1 MKIKK
6 VVLDVLETC
15 KAVEERKLNPFLV
28 DVVNAIKIL
37 REYFS
42 LCKDFKDYCL
52 DAKALNALS
61 KVVELQNAY
70 LLFQSSKLY
79 VNPEDLK
86 NKVYSLS
93 LEDLAK
99 AFLKSWHPLIEL
111 EQLTFQSIN
120 NCLIYWS
127 KIQFYQKEK
136 SIELKPE
143 MPKIIEENE
152 ISKKEAGT
160 SSLMMHLWREMIEL
174 AGEEKKIDYWVFIGK
189 GDFQTIVKRAY
200 ITSFLVTYGY
210 ASLIK
215 EGEKLYL
222 YPNKE
227 VEKIEYGKSVTA
239 SFPISI
245 KKSIIKGV

>member
-6 VVLDVLETC
+6 AVLDILEAC
-15 KAVEERKLNPFLV
+15 KAVEERKLNPFLI
-28 DVVNAIKIL
+28 DVFNSIKIL

-79 VNPEDLK
+79 VKPEDLK
-86 NKVYSLS
+86 NKIYGLN
-93 LEDLAK
+93 LEDLAE

-111 EQLTFQSIN
+111 EQLTSQSIN
-120 NCLIYWS
+120 NCLFYWS
-127 KIQFYQKEK
+127 RIQLYKKRK
-136 SIELKPE
+136 SIELKLE
-143 MPKIIEENE
+143 MPEAVDETQ
-152 ISKKEAGT
+152 ISKKSEEIT
-160 SSLMMHLWREMIEL
+160 SLMMNLWREMMEF
-174 AGEEKKIDYWVFIGK
+174 AGEDGKVDYWSFIAK

-200 ITSFLVTYGY
+200 VTSFLVTYGY
-210 ASLIK
+210 AFLIK
-215 EGEKLYL
+215 YGEKIYL
-222 YPNKE
+222 CPNKE
-227 VEKIEYGKSVTA
+227 IKKINYEESVGF

-245 KKSIIKGV
+245 KKSIIKGI